1 MGAGKDGG
9 EIPDEPE
16 EAFCSGMFLNLEF
29 VSN

>member
-1 MGAGKDGG
+1 MGVGKDGE

-16 EAFCSGMFLNLEF
+16 EAFCSSMLVNLEF